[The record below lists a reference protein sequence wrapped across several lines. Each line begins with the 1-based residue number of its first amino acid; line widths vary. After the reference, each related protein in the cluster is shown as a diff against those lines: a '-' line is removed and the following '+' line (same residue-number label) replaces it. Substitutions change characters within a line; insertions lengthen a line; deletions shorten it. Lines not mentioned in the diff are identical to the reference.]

1 MKIDKIKI
9 DKKKIGLVVGIGVAI
24 GGVCF
29 VGYEKINDTQNE
41 YANVKSQIIQIK
53 DLTEERLNILNDLKT
68 NMKGYDDEKVL
79 LDEAINYSEK
89 AIKINVYEN
98 SAQIMNKNIQILDE
112 TNLSIDRL
120 VEKYEQ
126 NETIKKDE
134 KLVSKIDKLIE
145 MDYRIDDEVNIFN
158 NNYRKFY
165 NEKISQFPSSVFL
178 KHQGYGIVK
187 SFEL

>member
-1 MKIDKIKI
+1 MKI

-24 GGVCF
+24 WGVCF
-29 VGYEKINDTQNE
+29 VGYGKINDTQNE

-68 NMKGYDDEKVL
+68 SMKGYDDEKLL

-89 AIKINVYEN
+89 AIKIDVYEK

-112 TNLSIDRL
+112 ANLSIDKL

-178 KHQGYGIVK
+178 KRQGYGIVK